1 MGEHSIS
8 VDARHIQM
16 LGDCMT
22 YRGAVLGINRYGISR
37 MRSSALMLASFERT
51 NDHIF
56 DAAAHQRSD
65 PVTGVSECI
74 ILGST
79 VNLGTGLFKLL
90 YDPGVRNQASCPPRT
105 PLLSGWRQQAMAR
118 P

>member
-1 MGEHSIS
+1 MTEITNTMGGYGIA
-8 VDARHIQM
+8 VDCRHVQM
-16 LGDCMT
+16 LADCMT
-22 YRGAVLGINRYGISR
+22 YRGQVLGINRYGISR
-37 MRSSALMLASFERT
+37 MRTSALMLASFERT

-56 DAAAHQRSD
+56 DAAAHSRKD

-90 YDPGVRNQASCPPRT
+90 YDPGLRNPASFPP
-105 PLLSGWRQQAMAR
+105 
-118 P
+118 

>member
-1 MGEHSIS
+1 MG
-8 VDARHIQM
+8 M

-22 YRGAVLGINRYGISR
+22 YRGHVLGINRYGIMR
-37 MRSSALMLASFERT
+37 MRTSALMLASFERT

-56 DAAAHQRSD
+56 DAAAHRRVD

-90 YDPGVRNQASCPPRT
+90 YDYGGKQSPQVTSEIARGASPRV
-105 PLLSGWRQQAMAR
+105 PLLKNWRKLKTAD
-118 P
+118 

>member
-1 MGEHSIS
+1 MGEHGLVI
-8 VDARHIQM
+8 DTRHIKM

-22 YRGAVLGINRYGISR
+22 YRGAVLGINRYGIAR
-37 MRSSALMLASFERT
+37 MRASTMMLASFERT
-51 NDHIF
+51 TEHIF
-56 DAAAHQRSD
+56 DAAVHQRSD

-90 YDPGVRNQASCPPRT
+90 YDPGGRPGSNIDQART
-105 PLLSGWRQQAMAR
+105 PLLDGWR
-118 P
+118 